1 MKQRKW
7 SRALVALLGAMVYL
21 SLPYGAGATESPSQP
36 SALEALGKLGN
47 TLGIAAS
54 DNEMLPADQ
63 AFQFESDPPAAGAIV
78 LHWRIADG
86 YYLYRDKIKIVAPA
100 ASGITLG
107 TPELPKGEVKQDEFF
122 GRMEIYK
129 HMLDVRVPFTRD
141 AQAPPQ
147 ATLQVTYQGCAS
159 LGICY
164 PPIVKKVVLDSDG
177 AGVTNSTAAP
187 SPAATTTPN
196 AAPLAEQDRIAQTL
210 SNGRTWVT
218 LLSFFGFGLLLAF
231 TPCVFPMVPI
241 LSGVIIGQGPNI
253 TTARAF
259 ALSLA
264 YVLAM
269 ALAYTAA
276 GIFAGL
282 FGGNL
287 QAAFQNPWILGSF
300 SALFVALAL
309 SLFGFYELQ
318 VPSWLQGRLT
328 ELSNRQ
334 RSGTLAGAAI
344 MGLLSALIVGPCVA
358 APLAAALIYI
368 GKTGDAILGGSAL
381 FMLSLGMGAPLLVVG
396 TSAGKLLPKVGPW
409 MNAVKAV
416 FGVLLLAVAI
426 WMLERILPAAVT
438 MALWSGLL
446 IVSGVY
452 LGAFDAL
459 LPDASGWRKL
469 WKGAGIVTAL
479 YGALLLVGAV
489 GGSDDV
495 LHPLQGLQASTGRGA
510 AAPATAFTRI
520 KTVADLDRALTGAKA
535 NGQAAMLDFYAD
547 WCVSCKELEK
557 YTFAD
562 PRIQR
567 LLAARLL
574 LQADVTANDAED
586 QALLA
591 HFGLIGPPSILFFSP
606 AGAECPGRRVVG
618 YLPPEQF
625 QSFAA
630 PTAC

>member
-1 MKQRKW
+1 MKQRN
-7 SRALVALLGAMVYL
+7 SSLALIAVLLTICLGW
-21 SLPYGAGATESPSQP
+21 PYGAGAAETPGGL
-36 SALEALGKLGN
+36 SALEALGKFGN
-47 TLGIAAS
+47 PGGKAAS
-54 DNEMLPADQ
+54 DQEMLPADA
-63 AFQFESDPPAAGAIV
+63 AFQLEADAPAAGAIM

-86 YYLYRDKIKIVAPA
+86 YYLYRDKVKVVAPTG
-100 ASGITLG
+100 SGITLA
-107 TPELPKGEVKQDEFF
+107 PAEFPNGEVKQDEFF

-129 HMLDVRVPFTRD
+129 HTLDIRQPFTR
-141 AQAPPQ
+141 AANAP
-147 ATLQVTYQGCAS
+147 AHVRLQVTYQGCAVA
-159 LGICY
+159 GICY
-164 PPIVKKVVLDSDG
+164 PPIIKQVAVDLAG
-177 AGVTNSTAAP
+177 AGATHGAAST
-187 SPAATTTPN
+187 SGAATTS

-241 LSGVIIGQGPNI
+241 LSGVIIGQGAHI

-276 GIFAGL
+276 GVFAGL

-287 QAAFQNPWILGSF
+287 QAAFQNPWVLGSF

-318 VPSWLQGRLT
+318 VPGWLQGRLT

-334 RSGTLAGAAI
+334 RGGTLAGAAI

-368 GKTGDAILGGSAL
+368 GKTGDALLGGSAL
-381 FMLSLGMGAPLLVVG
+381 FMLSLGMGTPLLVIG
-396 TSAGKLLPKVGPW
+396 TSAGKLLPKAGPW

-416 FGVLLLAVAI
+416 FGVLLLGVAI
-426 WMLERILPAAVT
+426 WMLERILPPAIT
-438 MALWSGLL
+438 MALWAALL

-469 WKGAGIVTAL
+469 WKGTGVVTAV
-479 YGALLLVGAV
+479 YGVLLLIGAV

-495 LHPLQGLQASTGRGA
+495 LHPLQGLQSTARIA
-510 AAPATAFTRI
+510 AAPAAPAAFTRI
-520 KTVADLDRALTGAKA
+520 KTVADLDRALAGAKA
-535 NGQAAMLDFYAD
+535 NGQAALLDFYAD

-562 PRIQR
+562 PRVQR
-567 LLAARLL
+567 LLASRLL
-574 LQADVTANDAED
+574 LQADVTANDTD
-586 QALLA
+586 DKALLA
-591 HFGLIGPPSILFFSP
+591 RFGLIGPPSILFFSP
-606 AGAECPGRRVVG
+606 GGAECPSRRVVG
-618 YLPPEQF
+618 YLPPDQF
-625 QSFAA
+625 QNFAA
-630 PTAC
+630 PVEC